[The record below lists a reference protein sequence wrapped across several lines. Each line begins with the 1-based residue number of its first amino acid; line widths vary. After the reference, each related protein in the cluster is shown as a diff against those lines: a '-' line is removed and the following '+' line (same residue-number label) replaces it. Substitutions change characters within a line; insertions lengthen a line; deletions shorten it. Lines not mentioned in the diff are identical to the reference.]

1 MTQQEIDKIQQ
12 EIANKTP
19 GELMAEARARN
30 AMKERVKRLKKLRK
44 WK

>member
-1 MTQQEIDKIQQ
+1 MTQEEINRIQQ

-19 GELMAEARARN
+19 GELMEDARKRN
-30 AMKERVKRLKKLRK
+30 ALVEKAKRLKKQRK